1 LWLLEINGE
10 SEKHGAQ
17 VHASEHLTRNAEARK
32 RQCEDT
38 MGVLT
43 AAETGLVQ
51 FVIRRCGGF
60 VNSQIHII
68 KNLIPAGWT

>member
-51 FVIRRCGGF
+51 FVIRR
-60 VNSQIHII
+60 
-68 KNLIPAGWT
+68 